1 MKASFKNM
9 YFVCLFICLISY
21 TSPVFAYLD
30 PGTGSILL
38 QGLIGGI
45 AVVMSFL
52 SLYWFKVKAFFVKKE
67 DQTDIEKDTGNN
79 E

>member
-1 MKASFKNM
+1 MKDSFKNM
-9 YFVCLFICLISY
+9 NFVCPFICLISY
-21 TSPVFAYLD
+21 NSPVFAYLD

-45 AVVMSFL
+45 AIVMSFL